1 MPAPRGSPR
10 SRGRAQQADG
20 VAPAA
25 YLDEYLSTLRGDSAA
40 TREDALRREIGALSA
55 LIQASAQVPPGGN
68 SGAPPAGTGRP
79 GAAAGATT
87 TSAASGARTAPAG
100 NTRAGTG
107 AAPAARA
114 APAAAATAPRAD
126 GPQAPRD
133 GDANGQ
139 QQQRATEVMIAKR
152 FARFFME
159 RLLQRVGGREA
170 SLNSLTPAQLNTLN
184 SYKRLVADQLRQL
197 LEEHIDYHTYRR
209 ALRELFSRATRGE
222 VPDLWGD
229 FVRIVTA
236 QRPPAAGGSQAAATR
251 AAPSTTSN
259 RSAAPSAPAASPTSI
274 QRGGG
279 GARGRRPRG
288 GSAAAAKQPSR
299 TEKAPN
305 GAEEGAAADTPP
317 AHRDAEAR
325 QPAATPSE
333 RSDADDDNYVDVD
346 RMARID
352 LEQERALLE
361 SEVAVTAVQATA
373 PEQLL
378 LDVRHLL
385 RRMLLPRLHQH
396 GDMRMAKQCVAM
408 VSLAAE
414 ERLRDVL
421 EAVIRAAR
429 IRREQHLPPGTAPQY
444 TGPSVAE
451 RIRQEQDALERERAR
466 KRIALGIE
474 DDAEHLRRALDAD
487 AKVRQRLA
495 EDARHREKVKETNV
509 ALSGMLAHLTAA
521 RRKRAAPSASRET
534 PEPKAEGDD
543 GARGVAGAANEPPT
557 TTAPAPATALAHH
570 ATAPPPAQRII
581 TLRDVLLVL
590 QHDPL
595 CRKSRFI
602 HKWRSALQR
611 VPAAHP

>member
-68 SGAPPAGTGRP
+68 SGAPPTGTGP
-79 GAAAGATT
+79 AGAAAGATT

-107 AAPAARA
+107 AVPA
-114 APAAAATAPRAD
+114 APAAPAAVAPRTAAS
-126 GPQAPRD
+126 QAPRD
-133 GDANGQ
+133 GDANS

-170 SLNSLTPAQLNTLN
+170 SLNSLTSAQLNTLN

-251 AAPSTTSN
+251 AVSSTTPS
-259 RSAAPSAPAASPTSI
+259 RSAAPSAPAASASSTP
-274 QRGGG
+274 RGGG

-305 GAEEGAAADTPP
+305 GAEEGAAAATPP
-317 AHRDAEAR
+317 VHRDAEAR

-346 RMARID
+346 RMAHID

-421 EAVIRAAR
+421 EGVIRAAR

-444 TGPSVAE
+444 TGLSVAE

-534 PEPKAEGDD
+534 PEPKPDGGGD
-543 GARGVAGAANEPPT
+543 ARGVTGAANAPPT
-557 TTAPAPATALAHH
+557 ATAPAPATALTHH
-570 ATAPPPAQRII
+570 ATPPPPAQRII

-602 HKWRSALQR
+602 HKWRWALQR
-611 VPAAHP
+611 VPATHP